1 MCNQIGAR
9 KLYGKSRVCVKA
21 VANMRYSARP
31 TRNADEKKPA
41 TGAGLSPYPFEE
53 TWRRQANYMP
63 SHVMRP
69 ISIANT
75 RYSRGE
81 YHGNADSGF
90 ARFPQIDHSNNTI
103 FRRIDARRMLV
114 EIN

>member
-1 MCNQIGAR
+1 
-9 KLYGKSRVCVKA
+9 
-21 VANMRYSARP
+21 MRYSARP
-31 TRNADEKKPA
+31 THNADEKKPA

-63 SHVMRP
+63 SYVMRP

-81 YHGNADSGF
+81 YHENVGRGF
-90 ARFPQIDHSNNTI
+90 AKLPQISHSNNTI
-103 FRRIDARRMLV
+103 FRRIDARRRLV
-114 EIN
+114 EVN